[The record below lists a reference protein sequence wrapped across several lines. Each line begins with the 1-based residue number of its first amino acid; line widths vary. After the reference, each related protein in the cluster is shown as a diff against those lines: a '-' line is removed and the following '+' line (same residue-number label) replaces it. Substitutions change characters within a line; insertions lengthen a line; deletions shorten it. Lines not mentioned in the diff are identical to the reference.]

1 MPRPEQG
8 QKEGSSVWS
17 QLNWFETWLTF
28 YSPMTHCISLS
39 YVIHRKGRTPTAFC
53 VFWKESEMTH
63 RSP

>member
-28 YSPMTHCISLS
+28 YSPMTRAYPLLQSQLC
-39 YVIHRKGRTPTAFC
+39 YPQKG
-53 VFWKESEMTH
+53 
-63 RSP
+63 